1 MAPSFIVLLELEAEP
16 KIIVNCLDEG
26 EEMRLRWWA
35 DQHSQVRSI
44 LDLATGPVA
53 IAGTA

>member
-53 IAGTA
+53 TAGTA